1 MRQTGERAAPVAS
14 SSANAEP
21 IVAHAVLRADDNQ
34 DEDALPARDGEGL
47 DGTDDRGIYGDDQ
60 HDDGDGIRLA
70 GRIKWFDA
78 TRGFGF
84 LVSDKCDGDVLVH
97 FSVLR
102 DHGRRSLPEGA
113 LIECI
118 VEHQDRGFQARR
130 IISIDLSEA
139 LPSPVRPPIAAADRA
154 DRQAL
159 ADDAGTFEAVEV
171 KWFNRVKGYGF
182 LNRLGEPDADIFVHM
197 ETVRLAGLAD
207 LQPEDRVEARIADGR
222 KGLTAVELR
231 HG

>member
-1 MRQTGERAAPVAS
+1 MRQTGESKARAATPQA
-14 SSANAEP
+14 AGEP
-21 IVAHAVLRADDNQ
+21 TAAHAILSDGDDDGHDGVIADDVPQ
-34 DEDALPARDGEGL
+34 PDEAEAF
-47 DGTDDRGIYGDDQ
+47 
-60 HDDGDGIRLA
+60 DDGDGIRLA
-70 GRIKWFDA
+70 GRVKWFDA

-84 LVSDKCDGDVLVH
+84 LVSDQCDGDVLIH

-118 VEHQDRGFQARR
+118 VEQQDRGLQARR

-139 LPSPVRPPIAAADRA
+139 LPSPVRPTIPAAERA

-159 ADDAGTFEAVEV
+159 ADAAGTFEPVEV

-182 LNRLGEPDADIFVHM
+182 VNRVGEPDADIFVHM
-197 ETVRLAGLAD
+197 ETVRVAGLAD
-207 LQPEDRVEARIADGR
+207 LQPEDRVEARIAEGR

-231 HG
+231 LA

>member
-1 MRQTGERAAPVAS
+1 MRQTGDRKTRIATSPASGEPAA
-14 SSANAEP
+14 
-21 IVAHAVLRADDNQ
+21 AHAILGS
-34 DEDALPARDGEGL
+34 E
-47 DGTDDRGIYGDDQ
+47 GDDSEDDAVAEDDA
-60 HDDGDGIRLA
+60 HGEDVDAPDDGDGIPIS
-70 GRIKWFDA
+70 GRVKWFDA

-84 LVSDKCDGDVLVH
+84 LVSDEVEGDVLVH

-118 VEHQDRGFQARR
+118 AEQQDRGLQARR
-130 IISIDLSEA
+130 IVSIDLSEA
-139 LPSPVRPPIAAADRA
+139 LPSPARPAIPAAERA

-159 ADDAGTFEAVEV
+159 ADAAGTFEAVEV

-182 LNRLGEPDADIFVHM
+182 VNRLGQPDCDIFVHM
-197 ETVRLAGLAD
+197 ETVRVAGFAD
-207 LQPEDRVEARIADGR
+207 LQPEDRIEARIAEGR

-231 HG
+231 LV

>member
-1 MRQTGERAAPVAS
+1 MRQTVEGEALVAG

-21 IVAHAVLRADDNQ
+21 FVAHAILGED
-34 DEDALPARDGEGL
+34 DEDSEDDMPEGDNDDGP
-47 DGTDDRGIYGDDQ
+47 
-60 HDDGDGIRLA
+60 HADGDGFRVA
-70 GRIKWFDA
+70 GRVKWFDA

-84 LVSDKCDGDVLVH
+84 LVSDRCEGDVLIH
-97 FSVLR
+97 FSILR

-118 VEHQDRGFQARR
+118 VEQQDRGLQARR
-130 IISIDLSEA
+130 IISIDLTEA
-139 LPSPVRPPIAAADRA
+139 LPSPTRPAIPAADRA

-159 ADDAGTFEAVEV
+159 ADAAGTFEPVEV

-182 LNRLGEPDADIFVHM
+182 LNRVGEPDADIFVHM

-207 LQPEDRVEARIADGR
+207 LQPEDRIEARIAGGR

-231 HG
+231 HA